1 MCLFHF
7 LAVIVTTFAQDE
19 GSFVEK
25 CTKPRLTPAAILDVI
40 MANYSRSLPGNP
52 VGVQVEVTV
61 QDVMELSV
69 LSNSFTADIWFS
81 SIWYDPR
88 LAYSHLDNCR
98 QNLSFDDRFEKV
110 CAKNYTTTQN
120 KFFAAKL
127 KFSKKK
133 HLAEISNF
141 IKHFWRKHFLW
152 SEIKLLSTEHTCNNN
167 HLYFQLIWSPN
178 VCIVNTK
185 SAHVHRSP
193 KPNVLLMLLPNGTIW
208 LNYRILDFLF
218 FGPNLKRKKNFIAQ
232 LQIRVQ
238 SPCSM
243 DLARFPIDTQ
253 YCQLVFES
261 YSYNTASVSV
271 NWMANPVTVLPE
283 ISLADFDLSRYRT
296 SRHTEVF
303 SSKDK
308 RPRRHSIY
316 IQNCEFLKIY
326 SKTLVRKFQTSKFW
340 FQVFRLKIFKFFL
353 QKFHFSLTQF
363 YPKFFLYVPTYISLF
378 ISWIAFCIDTKAL
391 PARIV
396 LGVNSLMSL
405 TFQFGNIIRSLPP
418 VSYVKAIDLWM
429 CTCVGFIFASL
440 LELAFVAYQDKK
452 LILKSGK
459 SNAAIS
465 TLVSY
470 LKHFEPYHDV
480 SSPPPPAP
488 LDEKKS
494 MSRTTSTGTNRS
506 RSELDGLDT
515 KDLEEEIAEYR
526 KLAYAR
532 KKWRLLD
539 FGANVDRIS
548 FIVFPLSQR
557 SMWFTGHITFKTCG
571 YPLGPDFNFFFFVI
585 FVLTCSRISQ

>member
-7 LAVIVTTFAQDE
+7 LAVIATTFAQISDTDQLK
-19 GSFVEK
+19 K
-25 CTKPRLTPAAILDVI
+25 CTKPRLTPAVILDVI
-40 MANYSRSLPGNP
+40 MANYTRSLPGNP
-52 VGVQVEVTV
+52 VPVQVEVTV

-88 LAYSHLDNCR
+88 LAYSHLDECR
-98 QNLSFDDRFEKV
+98 QNLSFDDRFEK
-110 CAKNYTTTQN
+110 
-120 KFFAAKL
+120 
-127 KFSKKK
+127 
-133 HLAEISNF
+133 
-141 IKHFWRKHFLW
+141 
-152 SEIKLLSTEHTCNNN
+152 
-167 HLYFQLIWSPN
+167 LIWSPN

-208 LNYRILDFLF
+208 LNYRI
-218 FGPNLKRKKNFIAQ
+218 
-232 LQIRVQ
+232 RVQ

-243 DLARFPIDTQ
+243 NLERFPIDTQ
-253 YCQLVFES
+253 YCHLVFES

-271 NWMANPVTVLPE
+271 NWMNNPVTVLPE

-296 SRHTEVF
+296 SRHTE
-303 SSKDK
+303 
-308 RPRRHSIY
+308 
-316 IQNCEFLKIY
+316 
-326 SKTLVRKFQTSKFW
+326 
-340 FQVFRLKIFKFFL
+340 
-353 QKFHFSLTQF
+353 
-363 YPKFFLYVPTYISLF
+363 LYVPTYISLF

-418 VSYVKAIDLWM
+418 VSYVKAIDIWM

-470 LKHFEPYHDV
+470 MKHFEPFHEI
-480 SSPPPPAP
+480 SSPPPTI
-488 LDEKKS
+488 DEKKT
-494 MSRTTSTGTNRS
+494 MSRTPSTATNPS
-506 RSELDGLDT
+506 RSDLDGLDT

-548 FIVFPLSQR
+548 FIVFPLS
-557 SMWFTGHITFKTCG
+557 FAI
-571 YPLGPDFNFFFFVI
+571 FNV
-585 FVLTCSRISQ
+585 VYWTYYLQDVRISTWT